1 MRCLHMCA
9 LGEISICIR
18 DLCLEICLFREIL
31 SKNIT
36 LRGIF
41 ILMSIKSVYVH
52 TDNHLLYV
60 CKLIYM

>member
-41 ILMSIKSVYVH
+41 ILMSVSLREMLVSKGY
-52 TDNHLLYV
+52 LY
-60 CKLIYM
+60 